1 MKLNIRVNQRLRLA
15 PGVVVL
21 LAFIAIAFIIATIR
35 YINGIGAISNL
46 NNAYPWGFWVS
57 FDLYTGIAIS
67 SGAFILASFVYIFE
81 LEQFRPLLR
90 PALLTGF
97 IGYIMEVIALL
108 VDLGHP
114 ERIWHYFIYQNYNSF
129 LFAVGIYVM
138 VYSAV
143 MALEFAPAVFERLK
157 WQKPARLIQRLIK
170 PIVIL
175 GAVISTLH
183 QAALGSLLLIQ
194 ASKLH
199 PLWWTPLLPVLFF
212 VSAIAIGLAMTIF
225 ESSLSSRYFQRGLE
239 VHLLEKLA
247 AAIPFVLGVY
257 LVVKFT
263 DLAIAG
269 NLKFLFDSGL
279 MSVLFW
285 AEIIASG
292 IIPLVWFSFRRVR
305 QSPRGLLTGA
315 LILLVGMIFN
325 RFNVSLFAITHPGS
339 ITYIPTF
346 MGQVTYF
353 PSLPE
358 VAISIG
364 IFSAGILAFG
374 LAVKYLPVF
383 EETEAEAQYQKKR
396 SLSAKKIETAPV
408 KAGH

>member
-1 MKLNIRVNQRLRLA
+1 MKLEIRINQRFRLA
-15 PGVVVL
+15 PGVVAL
-21 LAFIAIAFIIATIR
+21 LAFMAIAFVVAMIR

-46 NNAYPWGFWVS
+46 NNSFPWGFWVS

-67 SGAFILASFVYIFE
+67 SGAFILASIVYIFE
-81 LEQFRPLLR
+81 LEQFRPLVR

-97 IGYIMEVIALL
+97 IGYVMEVIALL

-114 ERIWHYFIYQNYNSF
+114 ERIWHYFVYQNYNSF

-138 VYSAV
+138 AYSAV

-157 WQKPARLIQRLIK
+157 WQKPASLIQRLMK

-175 GAVISTLH
+175 GAVLSTLH

-199 PLWWTPLLPVLFF
+199 PLWWTPLLPLLFF

-225 ESSLSSRYFQRGLE
+225 ESSLSSHYFQRGLE

-247 AAIPFVLGVY
+247 AAIPFVLGIY
-257 LVVKFT
+257 LVVKFAA
-263 DLAIAG
+263 LAIAG
-269 NLKFLFDSGL
+269 NLKLLFGSGL

-285 AEIIASG
+285 VEIIVSV
-292 IIPLVWFSFRRVR
+292 IVPLAWFSVRRVR
-305 QSPRGLLTGA
+305 RSPKGLLTGA
-315 LILLVGMIFN
+315 VILLLGMIFN
-325 RFNVSLFAITHPGS
+325 RFNVSWFAVTHANP
-339 ITYIPTF
+339 ITYIPAF

-353 PSLPE
+353 PSMPE
-358 VAISIG
+358 VAISVG

-374 LAVKYLPVF
+374 LAAKYLPVF
-383 EETEAEAQYQKKR
+383 EEPEAEAIYLKKR
-396 SLSAKKIETAPV
+396 NQPAKKIKPARAR
-408 KAGH
+408 AGE

>member
-21 LAFIAIAFIIATIR
+21 LAFIAIAFIIAMIR

-175 GAVISTLH
+175 GAVISTMH

-325 RFNVSLFAITHPGS
+325 RFNVSWFAITHPGS

-353 PSLPE
+353 PSLSE

-374 LAVKYLPVF
+374 LTAKYLPVF

-396 SLSAKKIETAPV
+396 SLSAKKIKSAPV

>member
-1 MKLNIRVNQRLRLA
+1 MKLNIRVNQRLRLT

-21 LAFIAIAFIIATIR
+21 LAFIAIAFIIAMIR

-57 FDLYTGIAIS
+57 FDLYTGITIS

-285 AEIIASG
+285 AEIIGGA

-315 LILLVGMIFN
+315 VILLLGMIFN
-325 RFNVSLFAITHPGS
+325 RFNVSWFAITHPDT

-383 EETEAEAQYQKKR
+383 EEPEAEAQHHKKR
-396 SLSAKKIETAPV
+396 SLSAKKIKPV
-408 KAGH
+408 PAKAGH

>member
-1 MKLNIRVNQRLRLA
+1 MKLSIRINQRLRLA
-15 PGVVVL
+15 PGVVAL
-21 LAFIAIAFIIATIR
+21 LAFIAIAFVASLIR

-46 NNAYPWGFWVS
+46 SNAYPWGFWVS

-67 SGAFILASFVYIFE
+67 SGAFILASIVYIFE
-81 LEQFRPLLR
+81 LKQFRPLLR
-90 PALLTGF
+90 PTLLTGF
-97 IGYIMEVIALL
+97 IGYVMEVIALL

-138 VYSAV
+138 AYSAV

-157 WQKPARLIQRLIK
+157 WHKPSSIIPRLIK

-175 GAVISTLH
+175 GAVLSTLH

-194 ASKLH
+194 VSKLH
-199 PLWWTPLLPVLFF
+199 PLWWTPLLPLLFF
-212 VSAIAIGLAMTIF
+212 VSAIAIGLAMIIF
-225 ESSLSSRYFQRGLE
+225 ESSLSSRYFKRGLE

-247 AAIPFVLGVY
+247 ASIPFVLGVY
-257 LVVKFT
+257 LVVKFAA
-263 DLAIAG
+263 LAVAG

-285 AEIIASG
+285 AEIIGSA
-292 IIPLVWFSFRRVR
+292 IIPLVWFSFRHVR
-305 QSPRGLLTGA
+305 QSPRRLLTGA
-315 LILLVGMIFN
+315 VILLLGMIFN
-325 RFNVSLFAITHPGS
+325 RFNVSWFAIIHPDP

-374 LAVKYLPVF
+374 LGAKYLPVF
-383 EETEAEAQYQKKR
+383 EEPEAEVQHQEKR
-396 SLSAKKIETAPV
+396 NLPPKKIKPAPA